1 MRSIL
6 VLLFLCHTIYGQ
18 AQKTETYKFRPVT
31 LSDVQKRHYTI
42 DSNANAVIIADV
54 GEAIA
59 ELKQVGASV
68 KAGKTVSRHR
78 RVHLLKR
85 ASYTPGSD
93 EATYEI
99 DGKVDIKG
107 ATYNEENGKLVEYKL
122 SKENIFY
129 EKSFED
135 YYTTKFTMPNVKE
148 GSIIDFSY
156 SYYEDGYNY
165 YIEPWEFQGFN
176 PTLYSQFIL
185 SASDNLEFA
194 FVKRGL
200 HPLTAYDRTPGGG
213 MTVHNWL
220 MKDVPGLKQENY
232 ISSFRN
238 FICMMEMHVTGVKF
252 GTINSWTDLTKN
264 LLKNPRFGEDLRR
277 NNLWLKDIVN
287 PLISDLNDPV
297 EKSKRIYEY
306 VRDNIKC
313 VSHNGLYLSQSLKEI
328 VKNKKGSVSDI
339 NLLLATML
347 NFASVPATPVML
359 STRNNGYVST
369 IYPMISRFNY
379 VIAMAEID
387 GRNYYLDA
395 SYPQLGFGRLLPDVY
410 NGPARVINEDAS
422 QVEFIADS
430 LREREVSY
438 IALTDSKGSWT
449 GRMQKMPTYY
459 DSYKVRNRIQD
470 KGVIEF
476 TQDLFKDYAM
486 EDAEIT
492 NLTIDSLK
500 KFEHPILLRY
510 DLKIANKADVIYL
523 NPMFGEGYKENP
535 FKADN
540 RLFPVEMSSAI
551 DRTHIASIQVPEG
564 YVVDELPKSVR
575 VKLNEADEGGFEYI
589 INTNDNIVS
598 LTTRVYLK
606 KATFLPQQY
615 EDLREFFNF
624 VVGKQK
630 EQIVF
635 KKKK

>member
-1 MRSIL
+1 
-6 VLLFLCHTIYGQ
+6 
-18 AQKTETYKFRPVT
+18 
-31 LSDVQKRHYTI
+31 
-42 DSNANAVIIADV
+42 
-54 GEAIA
+54 
-59 ELKQVGASV
+59 
-68 KAGKTVSRHR
+68 
-78 RVHLLKR
+78 
-85 ASYTPGSD
+85 
-93 EATYEI
+93 
-99 DGKVDIKG
+99 
-107 ATYNEENGKLVEYKL
+107 
-122 SKENIFY
+122 
-129 EKSFED
+129 
-135 YYTTKFTMPNVKE
+135 
-148 GSIIDFSY
+148 
-156 SYYEDGYNY
+156 
-165 YIEPWEFQGFN
+165 
-176 PTLYSQFIL
+176 
-185 SASDNLEFA
+185 
-194 FVKRGL
+194 
-200 HPLTAYDRTPGGG
+200 
-213 MTVHNWL
+213 
-220 MKDVPGLKQENY
+220 
-232 ISSFRN
+232 
-238 FICMMEMHVTGVKF
+238 
-252 GTINSWTDLTKN
+252 
-264 LLKNPRFGEDLRR
+264 
-277 NNLWLKDIVN
+277 
-287 PLISDLNDPV
+287 
-297 EKSKRIYEY
+297 
-306 VRDNIKC
+306 
-313 VSHNGLYLSQSLKEI
+313 
-328 VKNKKGSVSDI
+328 
-339 NLLLATML
+339 
-347 NFASVPATPVML
+347 
-359 STRNNGYVST
+359 
-369 IYPMISRFNY
+369 
-379 VIAMAEID
+379 MAEID

-470 KGVIEF
+470 KGVTEF

>member
-1 MRSIL
+1 MKS
-6 VLLFLCHTIYGQ
+6 LFLLSFLCCTVYCQ

-31 LSDVQKRHYTI
+31 LADVQKRIYSI
-42 DSNANAVIIADV
+42 DSSANAVIIADV
-54 GEAIA
+54 GEAVA
-59 ELKQVGASV
+59 ELKQVGAQV
-68 KAGKTVSRHR
+68 KAGRTITRHR

-93 EATYEI
+93 EATYEV
-99 DGKVDIKG
+99 DGKVEIKG
-107 ATYNEENGKLVEYKL
+107 STYNEENGKLVEYKL

-156 SYYEDGYNY
+156 TYYEEGFNY

-185 SASDNLEFA
+185 TASDNLEFA
-194 FVKRGL
+194 FVKRGM

-213 MTVHNWL
+213 VTVHNWL

-232 ISSFRN
+232 ISSYRN

-252 GTINSWTDLTKN
+252 GTINTWSDLTKN

-277 NNLWLKDIVN
+277 NNPWLKEIVQ
-287 PLISDLNDPV
+287 PLISDVNDPV
-297 EKSKRIYEY
+297 EKSKRIYDY

-313 VSHNGLYLSQSLKEI
+313 VSHNGLYLSQTLKEI

-347 NFASVPATPVML
+347 NYASIPTTPVML
-359 STRNNGYVST
+359 STKNNGYVST

-379 VIAMAEID
+379 VIAAALID
-387 GRNYYLDA
+387 GKNYYLDA
-395 SYPQLGFGRLLPDVY
+395 SYPQLGFGRLLPDLY
-410 NGPARVINEDAS
+410 NGPARVIDDEATP
-422 QVEFIADS
+422 VEFAADS
-430 LREREVSY
+430 LKEREVSY
-438 IALTDSKGSWT
+438 IALTDSKGLWT
-449 GRMQKMPTYY
+449 GRMQKMPTYF
-459 DSYKVRNRIQD
+459 DSYKLRSKIQE
-470 KGVIEF
+470 KGLKEY
-476 TQDLFKDYAM
+476 TQELFKDYAM
-486 EDAEIT
+486 EDAEIE

-500 KFEHPILLRY
+500 KFEHPLLIKY
-510 DLKIANKADVIYL
+510 DLKVPNKADVIYL
-523 NPMFGEGYKENP
+523 NPMFGEGYKDNP
-535 FKADN
+535 FKADH
-540 RLFPVEMSSAI
+540 RLFPVEMPSAI

-575 VKLNEADEGGFEYI
+575 VKLNDADEGGFEYI

-598 LTTRVYLK
+598 LTTRVYLR